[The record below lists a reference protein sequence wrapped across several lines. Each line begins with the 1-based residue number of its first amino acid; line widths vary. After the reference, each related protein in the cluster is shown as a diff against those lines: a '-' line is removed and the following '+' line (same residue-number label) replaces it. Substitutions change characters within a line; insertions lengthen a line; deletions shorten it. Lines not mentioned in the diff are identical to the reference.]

1 MEKRP
6 HALLLKFAGTN
17 CDEETARALRTVGFE
32 TETVPF
38 PLLNQGLIDRAEL
51 VVLSGGFS
59 YGDYIMA
66 GKLAQLEL
74 QRALGTPLKTFHERG
89 GYLIGICNGFQILMR
104 LGILPEGSLIH
115 NTHGRFM
122 CKWAGLDKRAESPC
136 LDLLPDH
143 FELPVAHAEGRFV
156 APEGKSG
163 QYVSEGLA
171 ALTYSEDING
181 SEEQIA
187 GLQDITGRAFGLMPH
202 PERFLYANHH
212 YDANWDADPEWGWG
226 YYFFKSIFD
235 RIMSGET
242 TAKSCAV

>member
-38 PLLNQGLIDRAEL
+38 PLLKQELIEKADL

-74 QRALGTPLKTFHERG
+74 QRVLGTPLKTFHEHG
-89 GYLIGICNGFQILMR
+89 GYSLGICNGFQILMR
-104 LGILPEGSLIH
+104 LGILPQGSLIH
-115 NTHGRFM
+115 NTHGRFI
-122 CKWAGLDKRAESPC
+122 CKWADLDKTADSPY
-136 LDLLPDH
+136 LDQLPKH
-143 FELPVAHAEGRFV
+143 FELPIAHAEGRFV
-156 APEGKSG
+156 APEGKSA
-163 QYVSEGLA
+163 QYLADGLA

-181 SEEQIA
+181 SEELIA
-187 GLQDITGRAFGLMPH
+187 GIQDETGRAFGLMPH
-202 PERFLYANHH
+202 PERFLYKEHH
-212 YDANWDADPEWGWG
+212 YDANWEGDVEWGWG

-235 RIMSGET
+235 RIMSDK
-242 TAKSCAV
+242 AADKSCAV